1 MDDFSIR
8 VIVADDHPA
17 IVEGMRSTLGA
28 HRTVNV
34 TATAANSTELIAA
47 LNTHPCDVLIS
58 DYAMPGGEFGDGI
71 TLFSFLR
78 RRYPNTRIVVLSMMD
93 NPGVIRS
100 LLKLGIQCI
109 LSKADSTAH
118 VLPAIHGAY
127 ADGRYFSPAIAKI
140 VWQLD
145 VEEPD
150 TAKRELTT
158 REAEVVR
165 LFVSGQSIN
174 EIAATLRRSKQTI
187 SSQKSNA
194 MKKLGIASDT
204 DLIKF
209 MLGVELARSGNTPV
223 AAPAAEPQGR
233 ADVATLLGHAA

>member
-17 IVEGMRSTLGA
+17 IVDGLKASLGG

-47 LNTHPCDVLIS
+47 LNAGPCDVLIS
-58 DYAMPGGEFGDGI
+58 DYAMPGGDFGDGI

-109 LSKADSTAH
+109 LSKSDSTAH

-145 VEEPD
+145 VEEPG
-150 TAKRELTT
+150 TTKRELTT

-165 LFVSGQSIN
+165 LFVAGQSIN

-194 MKKLGIASDT
+194 MKKLGIGSDT

-209 MLGVELARSGNTPV
+209 MLGVELARPDHPAETASPAERQDHTE
-223 AAPAAEPQGR
+223 AALSQ
-233 ADVATLLGHAA
+233 

>member
-17 IVEGMRSTLGA
+17 IVEGLKASLGGHST
-28 HRTVNV
+28 VSV
-34 TATAANSTELIAA
+34 TATVANSTELIPA
-47 LNTHPCDVLIS
+47 LNTHPCDVLIC
-58 DYAMPGGEFGDGI
+58 DYSMPGGEFGDGI

-93 NPGVIRS
+93 NPAVIRS

-109 LSKADSTAH
+109 LSKSDSTGH

-127 ADGRYFSPAIAKI
+127 ADGRYFSPAMAKI

-150 TAKRELTT
+150 TTKRELTA

-165 LFVSGQSIN
+165 LFVAGQSIN

-209 MLGVELARSGNTPV
+209 MLGVELAQPDN
-223 AAPAAEPQGR
+223 APKAELPAEHHDH
-233 ADVATLLGHAA
+233 ADVALVP